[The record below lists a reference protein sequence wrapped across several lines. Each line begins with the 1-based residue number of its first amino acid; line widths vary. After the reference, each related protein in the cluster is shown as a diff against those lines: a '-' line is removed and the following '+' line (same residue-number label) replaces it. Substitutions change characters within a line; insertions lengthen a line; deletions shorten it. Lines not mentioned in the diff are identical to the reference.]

1 METKKKWQSIYKIFW
16 KNMRSA
22 SELVSYAPNR
32 SSLVAYLGENR
43 EKVLG
48 FSGHM
53 DVVSEAGRKSMD
65 FPAICGPYWR
75 NKLYGR
81 GATDMKSGLVAMVLA
96 MIELKEKEVP
106 LNGAVKFLGTVG
118 EEVGELGA
126 GQLTEKGYADDLS
139 ALVIGEP
146 TNYNLMY
153 AHMGSINYSVV
164 SHGKEAHS
172 SMPEEAH

>member
-1 METKKKWQSIYKIFW
+1 
-16 KNMRSA
+16 
-22 SELVSYAPNR
+22 
-32 SSLVAYLGENR
+32 
-43 EKVLG
+43 
-48 FSGHM
+48 
-53 DVVSEAGRKSMD
+53 
-65 FPAICGPYWR
+65 
-75 NKLYGR
+75 
-81 GATDMKSGLVAMVLA
+81 MKSGLVAMVLA

-164 SHGKEAHS
+164 SHGKRSPQFDARRR
-172 SMPEEAH
+172 ALTRLII